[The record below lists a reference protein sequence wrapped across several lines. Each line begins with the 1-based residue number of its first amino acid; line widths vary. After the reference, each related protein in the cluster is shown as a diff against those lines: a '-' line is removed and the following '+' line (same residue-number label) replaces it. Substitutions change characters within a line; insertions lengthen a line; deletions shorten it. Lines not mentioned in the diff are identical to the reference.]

1 MKAVA
6 NILSVL
12 LHPIFVLPI
21 LLVYT
26 YLTCRHLFIFN
37 SQTGMVTF
45 TVYTVVTA
53 LILPLVGILT
63 MRGLGLVSSLDM
75 PTKQERIG
83 PLLVTGIFYIWLFY
97 NYYKNGDVPMPVKV
111 ITLGSAIS
119 LFLAFFLN
127 NFSKL
132 SLHGVGIG
140 GLIVGV
146 IVVGLKWSYG
156 YMLLTPD
163 WQVHNVV
170 IISILMVLSG
180 AVLSSRLYL
189 KAHSLQQVYHGF
201 LLGVVGQVLALNLLT

>member
-1 MKAVA
+1 MKG
-6 NILSVL
+6 ISQFLSVL
-12 LHPIFVLPI
+12 LHPIFVLPFI
-21 LLVYT
+21 LVYT
-26 YLTCRHLFIFN
+26 YLSCGYLFIFN
-37 SQTGMVTF
+37 SQEGMVTF
-45 TVYTVVTA
+45 TVYTIVSA
-53 LILPLVGILT
+53 LILPLAGILT
-63 MRGLGLVSSLDM
+63 MRGLGLISSLEM

-83 PLLVTGIFYIWLFY
+83 PLLVTGMFYIWLFY
-97 NYYKNGDVPMPVKV
+97 NYYQNGDVPIPVKV

-146 IVVGLKWSYG
+146 IIVGLKWSYG
-156 YMLLTPD
+156 YVQLTPN
-163 WQVHNVV
+163 WQMHNVLF
-170 IISILMVLSG
+170 ISIILVLSG